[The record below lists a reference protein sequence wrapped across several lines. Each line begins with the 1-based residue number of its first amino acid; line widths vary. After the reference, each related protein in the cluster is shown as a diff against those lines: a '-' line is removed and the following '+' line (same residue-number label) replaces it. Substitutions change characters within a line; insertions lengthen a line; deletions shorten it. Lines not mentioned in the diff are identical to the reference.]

1 MPVTRP
7 TREQPSISR
16 RVLDYLFPQRQ
27 VVFRTEGRLSHRNV
41 SQGTQVTFA
50 IGLVATVGWCAFATV
65 SFVLH
70 DRVVEVK
77 DSQIANARLAYRSLL
92 SEVAE
97 YQNRFQLLT
106 GDLENN
112 HVLMLDLIE
121 QNATLQRNLSNVRE
135 ELQSTEGQRQ
145 QVVHARESLRT
156 ELFSI
161 ESQLRELAG
170 RNFSLK
176 DNLDSTETNLH
187 TALDTALEE
196 RNGAMLDA
204 SVSKRRVQALE
215 RELNKIQESQ
225 QEVFARLT
233 DATSLTIQDMERVV
247 QMTGLD
253 LEKILPGLETAQGGP
268 FISAAITTTQAG
280 EDLANDIGRLDQ
292 MIDRTNDLD
301 TLLKSLPLG
310 IPLDA
315 YSITS
320 TFGKRKDPMNKR
332 WAMHYGLDMGVP
344 FKTKVRATAPGTV
357 SYAGWKGKYGKL
369 VEIDHGFGIKTRFG
383 HLHKVS
389 VKKGQVISFRD
400 TVGLLGSTGR
410 STGAHLHY
418 EVVYDDKPVNPM
430 RFVSAGRHVFQVE
443 E

>member
-1 MPVTRP
+1 MPVNRP
-7 TREQPSISR
+7 TRELPNFAR
-16 RVLDYLFPQRQ
+16 RALDYLFPQRQ
-27 VVFRTEGRLSHRNV
+27 VVVRTEGRLTHKNV
-41 SQGTQVTFA
+41 SQSTQVAFA
-50 IGLVATVGWCAFATV
+50 VGLVATVGWCAFATV

-70 DRVVEVK
+70 DRVIEVK
-77 DSQIANARLAYRSLL
+77 NGHIANARLAYRSLL
-92 SEVAE
+92 SEVSE

-145 QVVHARESLRT
+145 QVLHARQNLRT
-156 ELFSI
+156 ELHSI

-176 DNLDSTETNLH
+176 GNLVNIETNLQ
-187 TALDTALEE
+187 TALGE
-196 RNGAMLDA
+196 RNIAMLDA
-204 SVSKRRVQALE
+204 SVSNRRVQALE
-215 RELNKIQESQ
+215 RELSKIQISQ

-233 DATSLTIQDMERVV
+233 EETTTTIQDMERVV
-247 QMTGLD
+247 AMTGLNVD
-253 LEKILPGLETAQGGP
+253 QIIPKDESAQGGP
-268 FISAAITTTQAG
+268 FVSASSATTEAG
-280 EDLANDIGRLDQ
+280 EELASNIGRLDHL
-292 MIDRTNDLD
+292 IDRSNNLD
-301 TLLKSLPLG
+301 QLLRSLPLG

-320 TFGKRKDPMNKR
+320 QFGKRKDPMNKR
-332 WAMHYGLDMGVP
+332 WAMHYGMDLGAP
-344 FKTKVRATAPGTV
+344 YKSKVRATAPGVV
-357 SYAGWKGKYGKL
+357 SHAGWKGKYGKL
-369 VEIDHGFGIKTRFG
+369 VVIDHGFGIKTRFA
-383 HLHKVS
+383 HLNKVS
-389 VKKGQVISFRD
+389 VKKGQTVDFRD
-400 TVGLLGSTGR
+400 IVGLLGNTGR

-418 EVVYDDKPVNPM
+418 EVIYEGKPVNPM